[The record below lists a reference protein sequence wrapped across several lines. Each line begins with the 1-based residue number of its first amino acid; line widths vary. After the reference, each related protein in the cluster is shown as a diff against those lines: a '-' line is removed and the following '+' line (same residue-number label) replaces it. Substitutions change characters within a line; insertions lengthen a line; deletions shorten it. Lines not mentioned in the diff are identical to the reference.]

1 MLMEKIKNFFKRL
14 FKRNKVMQIEQKDG
28 SNSIK
33 EKNNI
38 RDTLYVGKERLELF
52 KLQEKYEKN
61 ELDVY
66 QLSRKQL
73 QNLVKLYEEQIRELN
88 GKLGKTKNSEI

>member
-1 MLMEKIKNFFKRL
+1 MFIEKIKNFFKRL
-14 FKRNKVMQIEQKDG
+14 FKRNKVIQIEQKDV

>member
-1 MLMEKIKNFFKRL
+1 MEKIKNFFKRL
-14 FKRNKVMQIEQKDG
+14 FKRNKVIQIEQKDV

>member
-14 FKRNKVMQIEQKDG
+14 FKRNKVIQIEQKDV